1 MFGEVSCARD
11 SASVLE
17 ERKLLQQLVSLGVGY
32 PYGKSWFSKA
42 AITDTNT
49 LQCQISRELYSR
61 KYSDAGSIIREIKDR
76 IRNGDDG
83 YYFLDLDNGRI
94 LAKGQ
99 HPIEDMIVDFTI
111 SGADDRVLLRR
122 RIGACLHNA
131 GFLIVPD
138 AVYFLWENRV
148 CMPLNE
154 FHMLSFISSEDT
166 SKSGFVV
173 DYDAVQN
180 NRPLVLFPCEENSD
194 IIQSQLDHD
203 DRCWTEEHESLIG
216 NTSFYWRNI

>member
-1 MFGEVSCARD
+1 MFGEVSYTED
-11 SASVLE
+11 SASILE

-32 PYGKSWFSKA
+32 PYGKSWLSKA

-49 LQCQISRELYSR
+49 LQCQISKELRSQ
-61 KYSDAGSIIREIKDR
+61 KYSDAGSIIREVKDR

-83 YYFLDLDNGRI
+83 YYFLDLDKGRI
-94 LAKGQ
+94 LSKGQ
-99 HPIEDMIVDFTI
+99 YLIEDMIVDFTI

-122 RIGACLHNA
+122 RKGTCLHETR
-131 GFLIVPD
+131 FLIVPD

-148 CMPLNE
+148 CIPLNE

-166 SKSGFVV
+166 SKSGLVV
-173 DYDAVQN
+173 DYDAAQN

>member
-1 MFGEVSCARD
+1 MFGEVSYTED
-11 SASVLE
+11 SASILE

-32 PYGKSWFSKA
+32 PYGKSWLSKA

-49 LQCQISRELYSR
+49 LQCQIARELRSQR
-61 KYSDAGSIIREIKDR
+61 CSDAGSIIREVKDR

-83 YYFLDLDNGRI
+83 YYFLDLDKGRI
-94 LAKGQ
+94 LSKGQ
-99 HPIEDMIVDFTI
+99 YLIEDMIVDFTI

-122 RIGACLHNA
+122 RKGTCLHETR
-131 GFLIVPD
+131 FLIVPD

-148 CMPLNE
+148 CIPLNE

-166 SKSGFVV
+166 SKSGLVV
-173 DYDAVQN
+173 DYDAAQN

-203 DRCWTEEHESLIG
+203 DRCWTEEHESFIG
-216 NTSFYWRNI
+216 NTSFYWKNI

>member
-1 MFGEVSCARD
+1 MFGEVSYTED
-11 SASVLE
+11 SASILE

-32 PYGKSWFSKA
+32 PYGKSWLSKA

-49 LQCQISRELYSR
+49 LQCQISKELRSQ
-61 KYSDAGSIIREIKDR
+61 KHSDAGSIIREVKDR

-83 YYFLDLDNGRI
+83 YYFLDLDKGRI
-94 LAKGQ
+94 LAKEQ

-122 RIGACLHNA
+122 RKGTCLHETR
-131 GFLIVPD
+131 FLIVPD

-148 CMPLNE
+148 CIPLNE

-166 SKSGFVV
+166 SKSGLVV
-173 DYDAVQN
+173 DYDAAQN
-180 NRPLVLFPCEENSD
+180 NRPLVLFPCEENDD

-203 DRCWTEEHESLIG
+203 DRCWTEEHESFTG
-216 NTSFYWRNI
+216 NTSFYWKNI

>member
-83 YYFLDLDNGRI
+83 YYFLDLDKGRI

-111 SGADDRVLLRR
+111 SGADDRGLLRR
-122 RIGACLHNA
+122 RKGTCLHETR
-131 GFLIVPD
+131 FLIVPD
-138 AVYFLWENRV
+138 AVNFLWMSRV
-148 CMPLNE
+148 CVPLKE
-154 FHMLSFISSEDT
+154 FHMLSFITVDDSR
-166 SKSGFVV
+166 SGLVV
-173 DYDAVQN
+173 DYDATQHN
-180 NRPLVLFPCEENSD
+180 KPLVLFPCEENID
-194 IIQSQLDHD
+194 IIQAQLDHD
-203 DRCWTEEHESLIG
+203 DRYWTAERESFIG
-216 NTSFYWRNI
+216 NIGLYRENI

>member
-1 MFGEVSCARD
+1 MFGEVSYTED
-11 SASVLE
+11 SASILE

-32 PYGKSWFSKA
+32 PYGKSWLSKA

-49 LQCQISRELYSR
+49 LQCQISKELRSQ
-61 KYSDAGSIIREIKDR
+61 KYSDAGSIIREVKDR

-83 YYFLDLDNGRI
+83 YYFLDLDKGRI
-94 LAKGQ
+94 LSKGQ
-99 HPIEDMIVDFTI
+99 YLIEDMIVDFTI

-122 RIGACLHNA
+122 RKGTCLHETR
-131 GFLIVPD
+131 FLIVPD

-148 CMPLNE
+148 CIPLNE

-166 SKSGFVV
+166 SKSGLVV
-173 DYDAVQN
+173 DYDAAQN

-203 DRCWTEEHESLIG
+203 DRCWTEEHESFIG

>member
-1 MFGEVSCARD
+1 MFREVKYTGD
-11 SASVLE
+11 STSVLE
-17 ERKLLQQLVSLGVGY
+17 ERKLLHQLASLGVGY
-32 PYGKSWFSKA
+32 PYGKSWLSKA

-49 LQCQISRELYSR
+49 LQCQIARELRSQ
-61 KYSDAGSIIREIKDR
+61 KYSDASSKIREVKDR

-83 YYFLDLDNGRI
+83 YYFLDLDKGRI
-94 LAKGQ
+94 LSKGQ
-99 HPIEDMIVDFTI
+99 YLIEDMIVDFTI

-122 RIGACLHNA
+122 RKGTCLHETR
-131 GFLIVPD
+131 FLIVPD

-148 CMPLNE
+148 CIPLNE
-154 FHMLSFISSEDT
+154 FHMLSFISSDDT

-173 DYDAVQN
+173 DYDAAQN

-203 DRCWTEEHESLIG
+203 DRCWTEEHESFTG
-216 NTSFYWRNI
+216 NTSFYWKNI

>member
-1 MFGEVSCARD
+1 MFGEVSYTED
-11 SASVLE
+11 SASILE

-32 PYGKSWFSKA
+32 PYGKSWLSKA

-49 LQCQISRELYSR
+49 LQCQISRELRSR
-61 KYSDAGSIIREIKDR
+61 RCSDAGSIIREVKDR

-83 YYFLDLDNGRI
+83 YYFLDLDKGRI
-94 LAKGQ
+94 LSKGQ
-99 HPIEDMIVDFTI
+99 YLIEDMIVDFTI

-122 RIGACLHNA
+122 RKGTCLHETR
-131 GFLIVPD
+131 FLIVPD

-148 CMPLNE
+148 CIPLNE

-166 SKSGFVV
+166 SKSGLVV
-173 DYDAVQN
+173 DYDAAQN

-203 DRCWTEEHESLIG
+203 DRCWTEEHESFIG
-216 NTSFYWRNI
+216 NTSFYWKNI

>member
-49 LQCQISRELYSR
+49 LQCQISRELRSR
-61 KYSDAGSIIREIKDR
+61 RCLDAGSIIREVKDR
-76 IRNGDDG
+76 IRNGYDG
-83 YYFLDLDNGRI
+83 YYFLDLDKGRI
-94 LAKGQ
+94 LAKEQ

-111 SGADDRVLLRR
+111 SGADDRGLLRR
-122 RIGACLHNA
+122 RKGTCLHETR
-131 GFLIVPD
+131 FLIVPD

-148 CMPLNE
+148 CIPLNE
-154 FHMLSFISSEDT
+154 FHMLSFISSDGT
-166 SKSGFVV
+166 SKFGFVV

-180 NRPLVLFPCEENSD
+180 DRPLVLFPCEENDD

-203 DRCWTEEHESLIG
+203 DRCWTEEHESFTG
-216 NTSFYWRNI
+216 NTSFYWKNI

>member
-1 MFGEVSCARD
+1 MFGEVNYTGD
-11 SASVLE
+11 STSVLE

-32 PYGKSWFSKA
+32 PYGRSGISKA
-42 AITDTNT
+42 AIADTDT
-49 LQCQISRELYSR
+49 LHRQISRTLSLQ
-61 KYSDAGSIIREIKDR
+61 KYSDVGSIIREVKDR

-83 YYFLDLDNGRI
+83 YYFLDLNKGHM

-99 HPIEDMIVDFTI
+99 YLIEDMIVDFTI

-122 RIGACLHNA
+122 RKGACLHNA
-131 GFLIVPD
+131 GFLVAPNAI
-138 AVYFLWENRV
+138 YFLWENRV
-148 CMPLNE
+148 CIPLNE
-154 FHMLSFISSEDT
+154 FHMLSFISSDDT

-173 DYDAVQN
+173 DYDATQS

-203 DRCWTEEHESLIG
+203 DRCWTEEHESFIG
-216 NTSFYWRNI
+216 NIGRYWENI

>member
-1 MFGEVSCARD
+1 MFGEVNCTGNST
-11 SASVLE
+11 SVLE

-32 PYGKSWFSKA
+32 PYGKSWLSKA

-49 LQCQISRELYSR
+49 LQCQISRELCSR
-61 KYSDAGSIIREIKDR
+61 KYLDAGSIIREVKDH

-83 YYFLDLDNGRI
+83 YYFLDLDKGRI
-94 LAKGQ
+94 LAKRQ
-99 HPIEDMIVDFTI
+99 YLIEDTIVDFTI

-122 RIGACLHNA
+122 RKGTCLHETR
-131 GFLIVPD
+131 FLIVPD

-173 DYDAVQN
+173 DYDAAQN

-194 IIQSQLDHD
+194 IIQFQLDHD
-203 DRCWTEEHESLIG
+203 DRCWTEEHESFIG
-216 NTSFYWRNI
+216 NTGFYWRNV

>member
-1 MFGEVSCARD
+1 MFGEVSYTED
-11 SASVLE
+11 SASILE

-32 PYGKSWFSKA
+32 PYGKSWLSKA

-49 LQCQISRELYSR
+49 LQCQISRELRSQ
-61 KYSDAGSIIREIKDR
+61 KYSDAGSIIREVKDR

-83 YYFLDLDNGRI
+83 YYFLDLDKGRI
-94 LAKGQ
+94 LSKGQ
-99 HPIEDMIVDFTI
+99 YLIEDMIVDFTI

-122 RIGACLHNA
+122 RKGTCLHETR
-131 GFLIVPD
+131 FLIVPD

-148 CMPLNE
+148 CIPLNE

-166 SKSGFVV
+166 SKSGLVV
-173 DYDAVQN
+173 DYDAAQN

-203 DRCWTEEHESLIG
+203 DRCWTEEHESFIG

>member
-1 MFGEVSCARD
+1 MFGEVSYTGD

-17 ERKLLQQLVSLGVGY
+17 ERKLLQQIVSLGVGY
-32 PYGKSWFSKA
+32 PYGRQGLSRA

-83 YYFLDLDNGRI
+83 YYFLDLDKGRI

-154 FHMLSFISSEDT
+154 FHMLSFISSDDT
-166 SKSGFVV
+166 FKSGLVV
-173 DYDAVQN
+173 DYDAAQN
-180 NRPLVLFPCEENSD
+180 NRPLVLFPCEENDD
-194 IIQSQLDHD
+194 IIQFQLDHD
-203 DRCWTEEHESLIG
+203 DRCWVTEHETVIG
-216 NTSFYWRNI
+216 NIGFYWKNI

>member
-1 MFGEVSCARD
+1 MFGEVNYTGD
-11 SASVLE
+11 SISVLE
-17 ERKLLQQLVSLGVGY
+17 ERKLLQQIVSLGVGY
-32 PYGKSWFSKA
+32 PYGRQGLSRA
-42 AITDTNT
+42 ASTDTNT
-49 LQCQISRELYSR
+49 LQCQLSRELRSQ
-61 KYSDAGSIIREIKDR
+61 KYSDAGSIIREVKGR

-83 YYFLDLDNGRI
+83 YYFLDLDKGRI
-94 LAKGQ
+94 LAKRQ
-99 HPIEDMIVDFTI
+99 YLIEDMIVDFTI
-111 SGADDRVLLRR
+111 SGTDDRVLLRR
-122 RIGACLHNA
+122 RNRACLHNT

-154 FHMLSFISSEDT
+154 FHMLSSISSEDT
-166 SKSGFVV
+166 SKFGFVV

-203 DRCWTEEHESLIG
+203 DRCWTEEHESFIG

>member
-1 MFGEVSCARD
+1 MFGEVSYTED
-11 SASVLE
+11 SASILE

-32 PYGKSWFSKA
+32 PYGKSWLSKA

-49 LQCQISRELYSR
+49 LQCQISKELRSQ
-61 KYSDAGSIIREIKDR
+61 KYSDAGSIIREVKDR

-83 YYFLDLDNGRI
+83 YYFLDLDKGRI
-94 LAKGQ
+94 LSKGQ
-99 HPIEDMIVDFTI
+99 YLIEDMIVDFTI

-131 GFLIVPD
+131 GFLVAQNAI
-138 AVYFLWENRV
+138 YFLWENRV
-148 CMPLNE
+148 CIPLNE

-166 SKSGFVV
+166 SKSGLVV
-173 DYDAVQN
+173 DYDAAQN

-203 DRCWTEEHESLIG
+203 DRCWTEEHESFIG

>member
-1 MFGEVSCARD
+1 MFGEVSYTED
-11 SASVLE
+11 SASILE

-32 PYGKSWFSKA
+32 PYGKSWLSKA

-49 LQCQISRELYSR
+49 LQCQISKELRSQ
-61 KYSDAGSIIREIKDR
+61 KYSDAGSIIREVKDR

-83 YYFLDLDNGRI
+83 YYFLDLDKGRI
-94 LAKGQ
+94 LSKGQ
-99 HPIEDMIVDFTI
+99 YLIEDMIVDFTI

-122 RIGACLHNA
+122 RKGTCLHETR
-131 GFLIVPD
+131 FLIVPD

-148 CMPLNE
+148 CIPLNE

-166 SKSGFVV
+166 SKSGLVV
-173 DYDAVQN
+173 DYDAAQN

-203 DRCWTEEHESLIG
+203 DRCWTAEHESFIG

>member
-1 MFGEVSCARD
+1 MFGEVSYTED
-11 SASVLE
+11 SASILE

-32 PYGKSWFSKA
+32 PYGKSWLSKA

-49 LQCQISRELYSR
+49 LQCQISKVLRSQ
-61 KYSDAGSIIREIKDR
+61 KYSDAGSIIREVKDR

-83 YYFLDLDNGRI
+83 YYFLDLDKGRI
-94 LAKGQ
+94 LSKGQ
-99 HPIEDMIVDFTI
+99 YLIEDMIVDFTI

-122 RIGACLHNA
+122 RKGTCLHETR
-131 GFLIVPD
+131 FLIVPD
-138 AVYFLWENRV
+138 AIYFLWENRV
-148 CMPLNE
+148 CIPLNE

-166 SKSGFVV
+166 SKSGLVV
-173 DYDAVQN
+173 DYDAAQN

-203 DRCWTEEHESLIG
+203 DRCWTEEHESFIG
-216 NTSFYWRNI
+216 NTSFYWKNI

>member
-1 MFGEVSCARD
+1 MFGEVNHTRD

-32 PYGKSWFSKA
+32 PYGKSWLSKA

-49 LQCQISRELYSR
+49 LQCQISRELCSR
-61 KYSDAGSIIREIKDR
+61 KYLDAGSIIREAKDH

-83 YYFLDLDNGRI
+83 YYFLDLDKGRI
-94 LAKGQ
+94 LAKRQ
-99 HPIEDMIVDFTI
+99 YLIEDTIVNFTI

-131 GFLIVPD
+131 GFLAAPNAI
-138 AVYFLWENRV
+138 YFLWESRV
-148 CMPLNE
+148 CIPLDE
-154 FHMLSFISSEDT
+154 FHMLSFISSDDP
-166 SKSGFVV
+166 SKSGLVV
-173 DYDAVQN
+173 DYDAAQN
-180 NRPLVLFPCEENSD
+180 NGPLVLFPCEENSD

-203 DRCWTEEHESLIG
+203 DRCWVAERESFIG
-216 NTSFYWRNI
+216 DIGYYWKNI

>member
-17 ERKLLQQLVSLGVGY
+17 DRKLLQQLVSLGVGY

-83 YYFLDLDNGRI
+83 YYFLDLDKGRI

-131 GFLIVPD
+131 GFVCHLTSSICYPSSVQRILPNL
-138 AVYFLWENRV
+138 ALWWTMMLYKTTDRWFS
-148 CMPLNE
+148 
-154 FHMLSFISSEDT
+154 FHVKKTAT
-166 SKSGFVV
+166 SYNPS
-173 DYDAVQN
+173 
-180 NRPLVLFPCEENSD
+180 
-194 IIQSQLDHD
+194 
-203 DRCWTEEHESLIG
+203 
-216 NTSFYWRNI
+216 